1 MPDTRI
7 QQDDPRALIVELA
20 DSPNDDGAEAIRAA
34 LAREGENPRNLVVYL
49 SCSQPSGCRL
59 AEIASSFEQVR
70 GVIDPRDTS
79 GWLRLLNSFGADG
92 IRGVAFSPA
101 LADFNQ
107 PNWCGMPVH
116 EPALKIGLPRL
127 ELPSATAE
135 EHDLAAIGWIAST
148 PLIGLMLEHGI
159 GVSFNASEVV
169 RSLLASPIELLWI
182 SSISVATQE
191 TAAANEPILNRDSK
205 VLAIV
210 PHYRCEE
217 WLFRCL
223 RSLTRQ
229 TRPPDAIVVID
240 DASESPPRDIV
251 AGYPEVTLLQAREN
265 TGPYNL
271 VQTVIDSTNYD
282 AYLFQDADDWS
293 TRDRLDLLLEAAA
306 HTGAELIGTQEI
318 RFHTQ
323 TGKIDPV
330 CYPMDVN
337 RALSERLGH
346 PLLHPTSLAAR
357 SLIRRIGG
365 FATGLRFGGDT
376 ELLRRAGYAGR
387 IVNIPQFCYVRRV
400 RPFSLTT
407 DASTGFGSS
416 DRLRLRD
423 ELDRRAE
430 ANRTRMIQGQAP
442 ILSPCRIAPAVGFD
456 HILGPE
462 LIGEPAGRSPG
473 SIA

>member
-1 MPDTRI
+1 MRDPMI
-7 QQDDPRALIVELA
+7 QQDGRRALIVELA
-20 DSPNDDGAEAIRAA
+20 DSPDDDGIEPIRSI
-34 LAREGENPRNLVVYL
+34 LAREGERPENLLVYL
-49 SCSQPSGCRL
+49 ACSQSPGSRL
-59 AEIASSFEQVR
+59 GEIASSFGQVC
-70 GVIDPRDTS
+70 GVIDSRDTA
-79 GWLRLLNSFGADG
+79 GWIRLLNSFGADG

-107 PNWCGMPVH
+107 PNWWGMPVH
-116 EPALKIGLPRL
+116 EPALKIALPRI
-127 ELPSATAE
+127 ELPSSTAE

-169 RSLLASPIELLWI
+169 CSLLASPIELLWI

-217 WLFRCL
+217 WLPRCL
-223 RSLTRQ
+223 RSLTTQ

-240 DASESPPRDIV
+240 DASEDPPRDIV
-251 AGYPEVTLLQAREN
+251 ARHPEVTLLRARKN
-265 TGPYNL
+265 VGPYNL

-293 TRDRLDLLLEAAA
+293 TRDRLRLLLEAAES
-306 HTGAELIGTQEI
+306 TGAELVGTQEL
-318 RFHTQ
+318 RLYTE

-330 CYPMDVN
+330 CHPMDVN

-376 ELLRRAGYAGR
+376 EFLRRAGYAGR

-407 DASTGFGSS
+407 DASTGFGSP

-423 ELDRRAE
+423 ELNRRAE